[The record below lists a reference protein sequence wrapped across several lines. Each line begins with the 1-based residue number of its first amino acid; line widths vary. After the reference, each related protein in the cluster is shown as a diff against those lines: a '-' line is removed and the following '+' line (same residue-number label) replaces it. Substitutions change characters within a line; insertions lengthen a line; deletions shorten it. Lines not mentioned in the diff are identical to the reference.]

1 MAVTTLDILR
11 ARNPFRIYGTAL
23 SPGGLLAAKLVALVF
38 FIQGLWRLTDPFVP
52 YLGVFDHVGD
62 PKTFQHILQAVWLIA
77 AVTLFVNVFPRVACA
92 VLGGVIFVA
101 LLSSDAFRTNNLTYT
116 ALLFILLSLSTKQ
129 TLTTILRLQLVVL
142 YGFAA
147 LNKLLDRGWR
157 SGAFFESWNTVQG
170 YGHLYH
176 DIANIFPGR
185 SFSATLSWGVIL
197 IEFLLMLSFAVPRL
211 VPVGALMVVAYH
223 SSLLFVTGSTF
234 TMFWYALVATAI
246 ALAPWPAAPPDVV
259 YPRRSWLNALRLL
272 DLARAFV
279 WEPAGAKGLTLR
291 IGEQVWMGRAA
302 QVRILVFHPVL
313 YFIVYAL
320 LASPENPDR
329 RWGAVLAFIVV
340 AVAGVQLAAPQLRLR
355 RAAPITSRV

>member
-1 MAVTTLDILR
+1 VITTDFLQ

-38 FIQGLWRLTDPFVP
+38 VIQGLWRLTDPFVP
-52 YLGVFDHVGD
+52 YLGIFDHVGD
-62 PKTFQHILQAVWLIA
+62 PKTFQHVLQAVWLIA
-77 AVTLFVNVFPRVACA
+77 AVTLFLNVFPRVCCA
-92 VLGGVIFVA
+92 VLGAVIFVA
-101 LLSSDAFRTNNLTYT
+101 LLSSDAFRTNNVTYT
-116 ALLFILLSLSTKQ
+116 ALLFMLLSLSTKQ
-129 TLTTILRLQLVVL
+129 TLTTILRLQLIVL

-147 LNKLLDRGWR
+147 LNKLLDTGWR

-176 DIANIFPGR
+176 ELSGVFPGR

-197 IEFLLMLSFAVPRL
+197 IEFLLMISFVVPRL

-246 ALAPWPAAPPDVV
+246 ALAPWPATPPAVV
-259 YPRRSWLNALRLL
+259 YPRRSWLRVLRGL
-272 DLARAFV
+272 DLSRAFT
-279 WEPAGAKGLTLR
+279 WEPARVEGLALR
-291 IGEQVWMGRAA
+291 IGEQRWSGRAA
-302 QVRILVFHPVL
+302 LARIVAFHPVL

-320 LASPENPDR
+320 LASPQNPDR
-329 RWGAVLAFIVV
+329 RWGAVLAFIAV
-340 AVAGVQLAAPQLRLR
+340 AVAAVQLLPAQLRLR
-355 RAAPITSRV
+355 RVSPITSRV

>member
-1 MAVTTLDILR
+1 MITSGFLQ

-38 FIQGLWRLTDPFVP
+38 VIQGLWRLTDPFVP
-52 YLGVFDHVGD
+52 YLGIFDHVGD

-77 AVTLFVNVFPRVACA
+77 AVTLFLNVFPRVCCA
-92 VLGGVIFVA
+92 VLGVVIFVA
-101 LLSSDAFRTNNLTYT
+101 LLSSDALRTNNLTYT

-129 TLTTILRLQLVVL
+129 TLTTILRLQLIVL

-176 DIANIFPGR
+176 NLAGVFPGR

-197 IEFLLMLSFAVPRL
+197 IEFLLMISFVIPRL
-211 VPVGALMVVAYH
+211 VPVGALLVVAYH

-246 ALAPWPAAPPDVV
+246 ALAPWPAAPPAVV
-259 YPRRSWLNALRLL
+259 YPRRSWVRALRGL
-272 DLARAFV
+272 DLSRAFV
-279 WEPAGAKGLTLR
+279 WELARDAGLSLR
-291 IGEQVWMGRAA
+291 VGDQSWRGRAA
-302 QVRILVFHPVL
+302 QVRIVAFHPVL
-313 YFIVYAL
+313 YFIVYVL
-320 LASPENPDR
+320 LASPQNPDR
-329 RWGAVLAFIVV
+329 RWGAVLAFIAV
-340 AVAGVQLAAPQLRLR
+340 AVATVQLLPAQLRLR
-355 RAAPITSRV
+355 RVLPITSRV